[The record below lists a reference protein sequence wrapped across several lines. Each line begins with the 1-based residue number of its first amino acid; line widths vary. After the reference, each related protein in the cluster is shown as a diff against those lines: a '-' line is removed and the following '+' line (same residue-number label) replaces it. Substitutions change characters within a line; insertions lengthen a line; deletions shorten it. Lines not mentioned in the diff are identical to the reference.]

1 MLTPANIRDHWDRIR
16 PGVQCVISLSKA
28 DYRPEDVYAA
38 CVQGLAALY
47 VDDPGFVILAPQVN
61 VFTGRRELLVWIA
74 WAEGNGL
81 IERYQPEIDDIA
93 RREGFEALVCWSNRR
108 GFGRVPDWRE
118 VATVYE
124 RSVNDAGR

>member
-1 MLTPANIRDHWDRIR
+1 MLEPANIRDHWDRIR
-16 PGVQCVISLSKA
+16 PGVECVISLSAA
-28 DYRPEDVYAA
+28 DYRPEDVYSA

-47 VDDPGFVILAPQVN
+47 VDDPGFVILAPQIN

-74 WAEGNGL
+74 YATYGGA
-81 IERYQPEIDDIA
+81 IKRYQPEIDALA

-108 GFGRVPDWRE
+108 GFGRVPSWRE

-124 RSVNDAGR
+124 RSVNEPD